1 MTAWLRLRHRLIP
14 YLYTAMERT
23 HAAGEALVRPMY
35 YGWPEEQ
42 EAYRFPNQFLFG
54 PSLMIC
60 PITEPVDSGLGLASV
75 TAWLPEG
82 RWFDFFTGQP
92 YTGDRIMRL
101 WRSLDGYPAL
111 APAGAIV
118 PLSNEPKADQN
129 PAVLTLRVFAGADN
143 EYTLYEDDGLTFAY
157 EDGAC
162 ARIPIRWDDAART
175 LTVGAR
181 EGAFP
186 GMLQQRRFVVMVV
199 DPAHPH
205 AYDPDAE
212 GPVLV
217 YDGKTINQQFI

>member
-1 MTAWLRLRHRLIP
+1 MRDLDDQW
-14 YLYTAMERT
+14 M
-23 HAAGEALVRPMY
+23 
-35 YGWPEEQ
+35 
-42 EAYRFPNQFLFG
+42 FG
-54 PSLMIC
+54 PALMPC
-60 PITEPVDSGLGLASV
+60 PVSEYGARSREVYF
-75 TAWLPEG
+75 PEG
-82 RWFDFFTGQP
+82 DWYDFYSGARMS
-92 YTGDRIMRL
+92 GG
-101 WRSLDGYPAL
+101 RSLTVDAPYERIPLYVRAGSIIPFGPEMQWSDEKPAEEIRL
-111 APAGAIV
+111 YV
-118 PLSNEPKADQN
+118 Y
-129 PAVLTLRVFAGADN
+129 AGADA
-143 EYTLYEDDGLTFAY
+143 EFTLYEDDGLTFAY